1 MLNRRARDGQC
12 FHQPCLGTR
21 EFPAAFALQE
31 GDAPLTHASLRG
43 ERDLGWM
50 LHDIDFGNGMTL
62 RFFKA
67 VMRDG
72 VIDVPPLGSA
82 EVKA

>member
-1 MLNRRARDGQC
+1 
-12 FHQPCLGTR
+12 
-21 EFPAAFALQE
+21 
-31 GDAPLTHASLRG
+31 
-43 ERDLGWM
+43 M
-50 LHDIDFGNGMTL
+50 LHDIDFGNGMTP

-67 VMRDG
+67 MMRDG